1 MDRGRPLRAA
11 QASVPNVSATQVVAS
26 HSNARSLPAAPPERV
41 VSPRP
46 RERGPPPRG
55 RLPTHS
61 PLFPLLMK
69 PVTSGLSSVSSAVES
84 SDQFGLDL
92 RNAMM
97 PEGAAVELGALK
109 KRSRSSTK
117 LPLLRDAVPLGPA
130 GPGGGHIADYLRWYL
145 TFSRLGC
152 VCAGSGQRY

>member
-1 MDRGRPLRAA
+1 MSGAIGHPGADRDRAPP
-11 QASVPNVSATQVVAS
+11 SVPPRPPCPYVSATQVVAS

-97 PEGAAVELGALK
+97 PEGAAVALGALK
-109 KRSRSSTK
+109 KRSRSSTVK
-117 LPLLRDAVPLGPA
+117 LPLPLRDAVSLGPA
-130 GPGGGHIADYLRWYL
+130 GPGGGHIAD
-145 TFSRLGC
+145 
-152 VCAGSGQRY
+152 